1 MKKANKV
8 MGEFDEY
15 QLMMRYRYG
24 YQSFML
30 MMGLLIILMLF
41 ENIAY
46 TQRAMILL
54 VVPMM
59 YFFTRVI
66 ISNAYTGVRGKAIPL
81 GSMFLTVSIL
91 EVIVTCM
98 TPTRIIE
105 GIIISVFTGYIGSL
119 ILIKEYLN
127 RKNIEE

>member
-81 GSMFLTVSIL
+81 GSMFLAVSIL
-91 EVIVTCM
+91 QVIVTCM
-98 TPTRIIE
+98 TPSRITE